1 MRCGEHELAF
11 TAYPAGHVPY
21 GQVPV
26 VDLAFDGTD
35 PDRGEDSEDRFT
47 GTSWAAP
54 VDAAKGVRWPRDS
67 APDPGLVRSSQRRQ
81 LRRGAVL
88 LGLAR
93 GVLEHEVVAEV
104 LDLPGRVI
112 AETTSRLAT
121 ESSLV
126 AKGEAVKAVLDA
138 LARRSGQ
145 WLMDRLA
152 VLGHLSGLWGRPF
165 RWRPGPPGRLR
176 PLGRSFWPKA
186 TNEEGPRGPP

>member
-1 MRCGEHELAF
+1 MRCGEHALAF

-21 GQVPV
+21 GQIPV
-26 VDLAFDGTD
+26 LDLALDGTD
-35 PDRGEDSEDRFT
+35 PDWEDSEDRFT

-81 LRRGAVL
+81 LHRGAML
-88 LGLAR
+88 LGLVASA
-93 GVLEHEVVAEV
+93 LEYEVAAEV

-112 AETTSRLAT
+112 AETTSRMAT
-121 ESSLV
+121 ARSLV
-126 AKGEAVKAVLDA
+126 AKGAAVKGVLDA
-138 LARRSGQ
+138 LTRRSGQ

-152 VLGHLSGLWGRPF
+152 VLGHLAGLWGRPF
-165 RWRPGPPGRLR
+165 RWRPGPPGRLL
-176 PLGRSFWPKA
+176 PLGRPFWPKA